1 MNSVFTMRAASIS
14 FTSACLSPAERDEVS
29 TTNLVGAN
37 RAAIL
42 FSSAA
47 SGDDLEMVSWATES
61 TDITVTTRKTEKIR
75 RIGWPFFLRSQLES
89 IPRPLGCRHA
99 IIGVCFGLI
108 RVNSRPSLLLHFRSR
123 AITAITCDYGDCITF
138 PSP

>member
-29 TTNLVGAN
+29 TTSLVGAN
-37 RAAIL
+37 LAAIL

-47 SGDDLEMVSWATES
+47 SGEDLEIVSWATES

-89 IPRPLGCRHA
+89 IPRHRD
-99 IIGVCFGLI
+99 GVTQGAAWALASSIHVDLLSTLI
-108 RVNSRPSLLLHFRSR
+108 LDFP
-123 AITAITCDYGDCITF
+123 ITRDHGDHVR
-138 PSP
+138 